1 MNRRMRFHLI
11 ARNKENKDILLY
23 EFNEDFNMNY
33 YMGLVDKTIYKSV
46 AILDYSTP
54 YPTCPMSIEFPDY
67 TPYFETHKKLERKRK
82 NESRRKN
89 I

>member
-1 MNRRMRFHLI
+1 MRYKLI
-11 ARNKENKDILLY
+11 ARDKENNDEVLY

-46 AILDYSTP
+46 VILDYSTK
-54 YPTCPMSIEFPDY
+54 YPTCPMSIEFPDN

-82 NESRRKN
+82 NGK
-89 I
+89 

>member
-11 ARNKENKDILLY
+11 ARNKDNKDILLY
-23 EFNEDFNMNY
+23 EFNEDFNINY

-46 AILDYSTP
+46 VILDYSTK

-67 TPYFETHKKLERKRK
+67 TPYFEKYKKLERKRK
-82 NESRRKN
+82 K
-89 I
+89 